1 MMDTIMLVLF
11 VLFMIFMVR
20 GFMLQSAQ
28 KQRDRI
34 NREKKR
40 ENRDIS

>member
-1 MMDTIMLVLF
+1 MIDNIIMILF

-28 KQRDRI
+28 KHRDRI
-34 NREKKR
+34 NREKK
-40 ENRDIS
+40 EDQNTN

>member
-1 MMDTIMLVLF
+1 MMDTIMMILF

-28 KQRDRI
+28 KHRDRL
-34 NREKKR
+34 
-40 ENRDIS
+40 NRDKKEDKNAN